1 MARLKKY
8 VVFIGIVTCSL
19 LVSCGGRKDGEKQQ
33 ALKRL
38 SVLTLQRSNANV
50 DTDYPARI
58 EGKVVVDIRSQAD
71 GYIEKIFVDEGAYV
85 KAGQPLFKIND
96 HALIEQLN
104 TAKASFNAAKATLT
118 NATLEL
124 EKNKELSTSHV
135 VSDYQ
140 LKAAQANFEHAKAQV
155 AQNAALVEVA
165 KVNLAFAVIKAPVSG
180 YIGSIPKRI
189 GNLVSKGDALPLST
203 LSDVSE
209 VYAYFSMT
217 EKDYLRFISRSE
229 AKYFQDK
236 VSAMPKVKLIL
247 ADGNTYPKEGKIQM
261 IDGQF
266 DKATGAISVRAIFA
280 NKENILRS
288 GNTGRIVL
296 PENYKDVIL
305 VPVLATLDVQN
316 KIFVYR
322 LTKHN
327 KAERVPVTVRGKSGD
342 HYLVS
347 GGLNPG
353 DRIVTKDLTLIQEG
367 EQITPEK

>member
-1 MARLKKY
+1 MAGLKNY
-8 VVFIGIVTCSL
+8 VVFIGIAVCSF
-19 LVSCGGRKDGEKQQ
+19 LVSCGSKKDSEKQ
-33 ALKRL
+33 AAIKKLP
-38 SVLTLQRSNANV
+38 VLTLQRSDANI

-58 EGKVVVDIRSQAD
+58 EGKVMVDIRSQAD

-96 HALIEQLN
+96 HALKEQLN
-104 TAKASFNAAKATLT
+104 TAKASFNAAKATLK

-124 EKNKELSTSHV
+124 KKNKELSTSNV

-155 AQNAALVEVA
+155 AQNASLVEVA
-165 KVNLAFAVIKAPVSG
+165 KVNLAFAIIKAPVSG

-189 GNLVSKGDALPLST
+189 GNLVSKGDALPLTT

-229 AKYFQDK
+229 AKSFQDK
-236 VSAMPKVKLIL
+236 VSAMPKVKLML
-247 ADGNTYPKEGKIQM
+247 ADGNAFANQGRIQM

-266 DKATGAISVRAIFA
+266 DKATGAISVRAIFS

-288 GNTGRIVL
+288 GNTGRVVL

-322 LTKHN
+322 LSQDN
-327 KAERVPVTVRGKSGD
+327 KAERVAVTVNGKSGD
-342 HYLVS
+342 NYLVS
-347 GGLNPG
+347 GGLHAG

>member
-8 VVFIGIVTCSL
+8 FVFVGIATCSL
-19 LVSCGGRKDGEKQQ
+19 LVSCGDKENSGQQ
-33 ALKRL
+33 QVIKKLA
-38 SVLTLQRSNANV
+38 VLTVQRSNANV

-96 HALIEQLN
+96 QALKEQLN
-104 TAKASFNAAKATLT
+104 TAKAGFNSAKATLT

-124 EKNKELSTSHV
+124 EKNKELSISNV

-140 LKAAQANFEHAKAQV
+140 LKAAQANFAHAKAQV
-155 AQNAALVEVA
+155 AQNAAIVEVA
-165 KVNLAFAVIKAPVSG
+165 KVNLAFAIIKAPVSG

-189 GNLVSKGDALPLST
+189 GNLVSKADALPLTT

-217 EKDYLRFISRSE
+217 EKDYLRFISGSD
-229 AKYFQDK
+229 ATSFQDK
-236 VSAMPKVKLIL
+236 VSAMAKVKLIL
-247 ADGNTYPKEGKIQM
+247 ADGNVYPNPGKIQM

-266 DKATGAISVRAIFA
+266 DKATGAISVRAVFA

-288 GNTGRIVL
+288 GNTGRIVM

-305 VPVLATLDVQN
+305 VPVLTTLDVQN

-322 LTKHN
+322 LTKDN
-327 KAERVPVTVRGKSGD
+327 RTERVSVTVSGKSG
-342 HYLVS
+342 HNYLVS

-353 DRIVTKDLTLIQEG
+353 DKIVSRDLNLVQEG
-367 EQITPEK
+367 EQITPTK